1 MSAKS
6 NDKPFHCPACSS
18 RFTRQE
24 NLNRHTSSVHQR
36 SNLRPFPCPQ
46 CEVSF
51 SRSDLRKRH
60 LRNYHAN
67 TDRASETIHVASHA
81 TPADGSQRE
90 ASNAHE
96 ANRLNVA
103 SNGDGSTPIS
113 QVFASQGI
121 SWLFKLPQ
129 FVSAYFDRFQTT
141 FPLLHQPTFDVDTAQ
156 EPLIQAIVCLGA
168 IYQAQGSSQE
178 ISSTLFSSGLKS
190 LDIYVRESRRV
201 RFRELWVMQAYL
213 LFEYYAFYSC
223 DDGRFATALKIHRK
237 LVDAVRQYQ
246 MLQDRVALGV
256 DEVSSPN
263 EPTVSSSSTVTEHA
277 WRVAMYNESRKR
289 IVYCLYYF
297 DAQLSVC
304 CNIRP
309 LLAALELKY
318 ELPCQDDIWQA
329 STAETWQALILS
341 QEGSFN
347 EEDDYDANGDPR
359 PAHGDLYASL
369 MFLMN
374 PNPPDRPM
382 RLLWH
387 SSFACLMLITQIL
400 MMIRDL
406 TLASSFLYNNVRCGE
421 SKNNLSIISEA
432 SRTSIMQALNALS
445 DIMRKPSLPG
455 LCPVTNPPDE
465 SDSVESSL
473 WSNVWIVWHYA
484 AMNLTHQESLL
495 TSGIVEYSLPSAVST
510 CWELGKP
517 RVKQHRDVYEDR
529 DVTRVASSL
538 ESILMLLSRDNRPI
552 GLNFQLNSGRSAM
565 IIEDPFITMIGY
577 KACLLGWRIVRL
589 MAVSLQTSSA
599 SFGIQASSIYAMS
612 ARVILTGI
620 LAAIRPDIIYGDQR
634 GLWEQAATV
643 DDAESRYLAWME
655 ATFSA
660 RDIWPPSKWIVA
672 VFHESRQ
679 ETR

>member
-1 MSAKS
+1 MSPRS
-6 NDKPFHCPACSS
+6 TDKPFQCPACSS

-24 NLNRHTSSVHQR
+24 NLNRHTASAQQILNLSFVNDSVNTDFTSVRVTRHFMVIQTSSICI
-36 SNLRPFPCPQ
+36 SLLR
-46 CEVSF
+46 SF
-51 SRSDLRKRH
+51 S
-60 LRNYHAN
+60 
-67 TDRASETIHVASHA
+67 
-81 TPADGSQRE
+81 
-90 ASNAHE
+90 AH
-96 ANRLNVA
+96 
-103 SNGDGSTPIS
+103 
-113 QVFASQGI
+113 
-121 SWLFKLPQ
+121 
-129 FVSAYFDRFQTT
+129 
-141 FPLLHQPTFDVDTAQ
+141 

-168 IYQAQGSSQE
+168 IYQAQGSDQE
-178 ISSTLFSSGLKS
+178 ISATLFFSGLKS
-190 LDIYVRESRRV
+190 LDVYVRESRRI

-223 DDGRFATALKIHRK
+223 DDGRFSTALKIHRK

-263 EPTVSSSSTVTEHA
+263 EPAIASSMNVTEHA

-289 IVYCLYYF
+289 IVYCLYYL

-318 ELPCQDDIWQA
+318 ELPCQDDTWQA
-329 STAETWQALILS
+329 ATAETWQALIFS

-347 EEDDYDANGDPR
+347 EEDDYEANGDPR

-369 MFLMN
+369 MYLMN
-374 PNPPDRPM
+374 PNPPDRPL

-400 MMIRDL
+400 MMTRDL

-445 DIMRKPSLPG
+445 DIMRKPSFPG
-455 LCPVTNPPDE
+455 TYPLGSPLD
-465 SDSVESSL
+465 DSETVESSL

-484 AMNLTHQESLL
+484 AMNLTHQEALL

-529 DVTRVASSL
+529 DVIRVASSL
-538 ESILMLLSRDNRPI
+538 ESILVLLSHDTRPI
-552 GLNFQLNSGRSAM
+552 SVDFQLQSEINPK

-589 MAVSLQTSSA
+589 MAVSLQTSSV
-599 SFGIQASSIYAMS
+599 SFNIQTQSIYSMS
-612 ARVILTGI
+612 ARVVLTGI
-620 LAAIRPDIIYGDQR
+620 LAAISLEPANQR
-634 GLWEQAATV
+634 GQWDSTAAV

-655 ATFSA
+655 ATFLA
-660 RDIWPPSKWIVA
+660 RDVWPPSKWIVA
-672 VFHESRQ
+672 VFNESRH
-679 ETR
+679 EPE

>member
-1 MSAKS
+1 MSPKS
-6 NDKPFHCPACSS
+6 TDKPF
-18 RFTRQE
+18 QY
-24 NLNRHTSSVHQR
+24 HT
-36 SNLRPFPCPQ
+36 NP
-46 CEVSF
+46 
-51 SRSDLRKRH
+51 
-60 LRNYHAN
+60 
-67 TDRASETIHVASHA
+67 DRTGETIHVASDA
-81 TPADGSQRE
+81 APADE
-90 ASNAHE
+90 PTKETNKAAD
-96 ANRLNVA
+96 ANRSTDR
-103 SNGDGSTPIS
+103 SNGEGP
-113 QVFASQGI
+113 
-121 SWLFKLPQ
+121 
-129 FVSAYFDRFQTT
+129 T
-141 FPLLHQPTFDVDTAQ
+141 FPLLHKPTFDLDTAQ

-168 IYQAQGSSQE
+168 VYQAQGSGQE
-178 ISSTLFSSGLKS
+178 ISATLFSSGLKS
-190 LDIYVRESRRV
+190 LDVYVREKRRV
-201 RFRELWVMQAYL
+201 RFRE
-213 LFEYYAFYSC
+213 FC
-223 DDGRFATALKIHRK
+223 DDGRFSTALKIHRK

-256 DEVSSPN
+256 DEVSSPS
-263 EPTVSSSSTVTEHA
+263 EPAVASSMTVTEHA

-289 IVYCLYYF
+289 YVRLP
-297 DAQLSVC
+297 AQDQRGNLNADIGVC

-318 ELPCQDDIWQA
+318 ELPCQDDTWQA
-329 STAETWQALILS
+329 ATAETWQALIFS

-347 EEDDYDANGDPR
+347 EEDDYEANGDPR

-369 MFLMN
+369 MYLMN
-374 PNPPDRPM
+374 PNPPDRPL

-406 TLASSFLYNNVRCGE
+406 TLTSSFLYNNVRCGE

-455 LCPVTNPPDE
+455 TCPLSSPLDNSE
-465 SDSVESSL
+465 SVESSL

-484 AMNLTHQESLL
+484 AMNLTHQEALL

-529 DVTRVASSL
+529 DAHTVSVIRVASSL
-538 ESILMLLSRDNRPI
+538 ESILVLLSRDTRLI
-552 GLNFQLNSGRSAM
+552 GINFQLQSEPTPK

-599 SFGIQASSIYAMS
+599 SFNIQTQSIYSMS
-612 ARVILTGI
+612 ARVVLTGI
-620 LAAIRPDIIYGDQR
+620 LAATSLEPANQR
-634 GLWEQAATV
+634 GEWDSTAAV

-655 ATFSA
+655 ATFLA
-660 RDIWPPSKWIVA
+660 RDVWPPSKWIVA
-672 VFHESRQ
+672 VFNESRH
-679 ETR
+679 EPE

>member
-1 MSAKS
+1 MAQSIS
-6 NDKPFHCPACSS
+6 
-18 RFTRQE
+18 
-24 NLNRHTSSVHQR
+24 
-36 SNLRPFPCPQ
+36 
-46 CEVSF
+46 
-51 SRSDLRKRH
+51 
-60 LRNYHAN
+60 
-67 TDRASETIHVASHA
+67 
-81 TPADGSQRE
+81 
-90 ASNAHE
+90 
-96 ANRLNVA
+96 
-103 SNGDGSTPIS
+103 IS
-113 QVFASQGI
+113 QISASRGI

-129 FVSAYFDRFQTT
+129 FVSAYFDRFQPT
-141 FPLLHQPTFDVDTAQ
+141 FPLLHKPTFDLDTDQ

-168 IYQAQGSSQE
+168 IYQAQGSDQE
-178 ISSTLFSSGLKS
+178 ISATLFSSGLKS
-190 LDIYVRESRRV
+190 LDLYVRESRRV

-223 DDGRFATALKIHRK
+223 DDGRFSTALKIHRK
-237 LVDAVRQYQ
+237 LIDAVRQYQ
-246 MLQDRVALGV
+246 MLQDRIALGV
-256 DEVSSPN
+256 DEISSPN
-263 EPTVSSSSTVTEHA
+263 EPSVASSMTVTEHA

-289 IVYCLYYF
+289 VVYCLYYL

-318 ELPCQDDIWQA
+318 ELPCQDDTWQA
-329 STAETWQALILS
+329 ATAETWQALIVS
-341 QEGSFN
+341 QEGSFS
-347 EEDDYDANGDPR
+347 EEDDYEANGDPR

-369 MFLMN
+369 MYLMN
-374 PNPPDRPM
+374 PNPQDRPL

-445 DIMRKPSLPG
+445 DIMRKPSFP
-455 LCPVTNPPDE
+455 NDSE
-465 SDSVESSL
+465 SVESSL

-484 AMNLTHQESLL
+484 AMNLTHQEALL

-529 DVTRVASSL
+529 DVIRVASSL
-538 ESILMLLSRDNRPI
+538 ESILVLLSRDTRPI
-552 GLNFQLNSGRSAM
+552 DINFQLQPEFTPK

-589 MAVSLQTSSA
+589 MAVSLQTST
-599 SFGIQASSIYAMS
+599 ASSNIQTQSIYSMS
-612 ARVILTGI
+612 ARVVLTGI
-620 LAAIRPDIIYGDQR
+620 LAAIRGQWNPT
-634 GLWEQAATV
+634 AAV

-655 ATFSA
+655 ATFVA
-660 RDIWPPSKWIVA
+660 RDVWPPSKWIVA
-672 VFHESRQ
+672 VFNESRH
-679 ETR
+679 EPE